1 MSPLREDDLRT
12 ELWYAQPGVAAS
24 TANDLAG
31 AVIRRGRG
39 VRRRRTVAAGVAVV
53 AVAAAS
59 VFGLTQLTAPQRAV
73 PITSMSP
80 SPAASPTP
88 SAVPTPTAQ
97 PSPSATP
104 SAGPATSTT
113 PSSAGGWT
121 DTTRW
126 PGAFGDLGDFRLLH
140 DGVPATAM
148 ETAWEP
154 SDELV
159 LACDAPQTFPS
170 LRTLTA
176 GRQIG
181 STGPES
187 YLAEGVLVFATEDDA
202 RAFLHELAAATA
214 SCAVT
219 SSDPD
224 YQTRTASAAPEGVGD
239 EALVWS
245 TWTERTIDG
254 VTGAT
259 PGGSATLYVRSGRAV
274 TMASASGEFVGD
286 PWQTGHAEPGLR
298 EVTDHALPQ
307 MCRWRSGGC

>member
-1 MSPLREDDLRT
+1 MSPLREDDLRN
-12 ELWYAQPGVAAS
+12 ELWYAQPGAAAS
-24 TANDLAG
+24 DADALADS
-31 AVIRRGRG
+31 VIRRGHR
-39 VRRRRTVAAGVAVV
+39 VRRRRTVAAGLAVA

-73 PITSMSP
+73 PITNMTASP
-80 SPAASPTP
+80 SATSTP
-88 SAVPTPTAQ
+88 SASTTPSTQ

-104 SAGPATSTT
+104 SVGPATATT
-113 PSSAGGWT
+113 PASAGGWT

-170 LRTLTA
+170 LSAVTA

-202 RAFLHELAAATA
+202 RAFLRELAAATA

-219 SSDPD
+219 STDPD
-224 YQTRTASAAPEGVGD
+224 YQTRTASAAPDGVGD

-245 TWTERTIDG
+245 TWTERTVDG

-286 PWQTGHAEPGLR
+286 PWETGNAEPSLR
-298 EVTDHALPQ
+298 ESVDHALPQ
-307 MCRWRSGGC
+307 MCDWTTAGC